1 MPVRKK
7 KSVPQ
12 RLLQQR
18 PPLTPMHEPLT
29 PDEVQRLQRH
39 MRKHGPRSLTPRQHD
54 AIWDFLFDLP
64 ESQAWL
70 GQMTDQIQAGQLALR
85 PAGKIKDPTG
95 VFKDF

>member
-12 RLLQQR
+12 RLFQQR
-18 PPLTPMHEPLT
+18 PPLTPMHEPLIR
-29 PDEVQRLQRH
+29 DEVHRLQRH

-64 ESQAWL
+64 ESQVWL
-70 GQMTDQIQAGQLALR
+70 SHMVEQTKAAQASLR
-85 PAGKIKDPTG
+85 PRAKTEA
-95 VFKDF
+95 

>member
-1 MPVRKK
+1 MSRPRKNI
-7 KSVPQ
+7 PQ
-12 RLLQQR
+12 RRYRPR
-18 PPLTPMHEPLT
+18 PPLTVMQQPLT
-29 PDEVQRLQRH
+29 RQEVDRLHTH
-39 MRKHGPRSLTPRQHD
+39 MRRHGACSLTPRQHD

>member
-12 RLLQQR
+12 RLIQQR
-18 PPLTPMHEPLT
+18 PPLTPMHEPLNRA
-29 PDEVQRLQRH
+29 EVQRLQAH

-54 AIWDFLFDLP
+54 AVWDFLFDVP

-70 GQMTDQIQAGQLALR
+70 ADMATQTQAAQAGLR
-85 PAGKIKDPTG
+85 PRAKTQA
-95 VFKDF
+95 

>member
-1 MPVRKK
+1 MGMPVRKK

-29 PDEVQRLQRH
+29 RDEVQRLQRH
-39 MRKHGPRSLTPRQHD
+39 MRKRGPRSLTPRQHD

-64 ESQAWL
+64 ESQVWL
-70 GQMTDQIQAGQLALR
+70 SHMVEQTQAAQASLR
-85 PAGKIKDPTG
+85 PRAKKEA
-95 VFKDF
+95 